1 MAQNKNNIINFK
13 TAQDTKN
20 AAQNIIAK
28 AQAVEGERKGMF
40 EQLLSEVE
48 KVNPALG
55 GFDELAALLTLPDEQ
70 FILISPIFLD
80 ELEKSFNN
88 IDDKLFLAQ
97 AMNAAGTKVEDMQEA
112 YTKLINSIDENFGEF
127 LTTPKRDFLK
137 RLLSITY
144 NSIADVQGV
153 TKRIVQVPIELTSEN
168 AQIPKYA
175 HLGDGAVDLYSPAD
189 YTINPGET
197 IIIPCDIK
205 VALPYGYAFL
215 IHPRS
220 GTSAKT
226 KLRVANSVGLVDSQY
241 KGVIGVI
248 IENIEP
254 PIKDITYEFDDNGR
268 PVLTSVL
275 HGQSYTIS
283 KGERFAQMRLVEVP
297 TANFFQVESVEGIGD
312 DRGGGF
318 GSSGTN

>member
-1 MAQNKNNIINFK
+1 MAQNNKKTIQFEDARRAARSINEASQKKIEEKQSAFEK
-13 TAQDTKN
+13 
-20 AAQNIIAK
+20 IF
-28 AQAVEGERKGMF
+28 EGI
-40 EQLLSEVE
+40 Q
-48 KVNPALG
+48 KVSPQLG
-55 GFDELAALLTLPDEQ
+55 GFDEMAMILSLPDDQFALLA
-70 FILISPIFLD
+70 PIFLD
-80 ELEKSFNN
+80 ELEKGFNN
-88 IDDKLFLAQ
+88 VQDKIFIAQ
-97 AMNAAGTKVEDMQEA
+97 AVNAAGQKLEDIQAHFMS
-112 YTKLINSIDENFGEF
+112 LIESIDGQFSDI
-127 LTTPKRDFLK
+127 LSAQKRDFLK
-137 RLLSITY
+137 KVLSISY
-144 NSIADVQGV
+144 NSLAETEGV
-153 TKRIVQVPIELTSEN
+153 IKRTIQVPIELTS
-168 AQIPKYA
+168 ADAKIPQYA

-189 YTINPGET
+189 YTIKPGET
-197 IIIPCDIK
+197 VIIPCDIK

-254 PIKDITYEFDDNGR
+254 PIKDITYEFDDSGR
-268 PVLTSVL
+268 PILTSVL

-297 TANFFQVESVEGIGD
+297 TANFFQVESVAGIGD

-318 GSSGTN
+318 GSSGVK

>member
-1 MAQNKNNIINFK
+1 MAQNNIINF
-13 TAQDTKN
+13 QE
-20 AAQNIIAK
+20 AK
-28 AQAVEGERKGMF
+28 KMAQAVNQK
-40 EQLLSEVE
+40 SADAIVE
-48 KVNPALG
+48 KQSLFEGLFRGIGDINPALG
-55 GFDELAALLTLPDEQ
+55 GFDELSTLLALQDEH
-70 FILISPIFLD
+70 FILVAPIFLE
-80 ELEKSFNN
+80 ELEKSYSNVQ
-88 IDDKLFLAQ
+88 DKIFIAQ
-97 AMNAAGTKVEDMQEA
+97 AVNASGQKLEDVQNIYMQI
-112 YTKLINSIDENFGEF
+112 INSIDEQFSDI
-127 LTTPKRDFLK
+127 LSSPKRDFLK
-137 RLLSITY
+137 RLLSISY
-144 NSIADVQGV
+144 NSLAETEGV
-153 TKRIVQVPIELTSEN
+153 IKRIVQVPIELTSEN

-175 HLGDGAVDLYSPAD
+175 NLGDGAVDLYSPAD

-254 PIKDITYEFDDNGR
+254 PIKDITYEFDENGR
-268 PVLTSVL
+268 PILTSVL
-275 HGQSYTIS
+275 HGKSYTIS

-297 TANFFQVESVEGIGD
+297 TANFFQVESVAGVGD

-318 GSSGTN
+318 GSSGDK

>member
-1 MAQNKNNIINFK
+1 MDQNKIINFDDAK
-13 TAQDTKN
+13 KAAKNVVQQAQEQ
-20 AAQNIIAK
+20 QNK
-28 AQAVEGERKGMF
+28 QKGMF
-40 EQLLSEVE
+40 EKLLSEVG
-48 KVNPALG
+48 KINPELG

-70 FILISPIFLD
+70 FVLISPIFLN

-97 AMNAAGTKVEDMQEA
+97 AMNAAGTRVEDMQEV
-112 YTKLINSIDENFGEF
+112 YSKLIISLNEEF
-127 LTTPKRDFLK
+127 ESVLSTPKRDFLK

-168 AQIPKYA
+168 AKIPKYA

-189 YTINPGET
+189 YTIKPGET
-197 IIIPCDIK
+197 VIIPCDIK

-226 KLRVANSVGLVDSQY
+226 KLRIANSVGLVDSQY

-248 IENIEP
+248 VENIEP

-268 PVLTSVL
+268 PILTSVL
-275 HGQSYTIS
+275 HGQSYSIS

-297 TANFFQVESVEGIGD
+297 TANFFQVESVDGIGD

-318 GSSGTN
+318 GSSGKN

>member
-1 MAQNKNNIINFK
+1 MAQNNIISFNDARK
-13 TAQDTKN
+13 
-20 AAQNIIAK
+20 AAQNVNQVSANKITEKQSA
-28 AQAVEGERKGMF
+28 F
-40 EQLLSEVE
+40 EKLFESIE
-48 KVNPALG
+48 KVSPQLG
-55 GFDELAALLTLPDEQ
+55 GFDEFAMMLSLPEEQ
-70 FILISPIFLD
+70 FVLLAPIFLE
-80 ELEKSFNN
+80 ELEKGFNN
-88 IDDKLFLAQ
+88 VQDKIFIAQ
-97 AMNAAGTKVEDMQEA
+97 AVNAAGQKMEDIQTIFMQLYE
-112 YTKLINSIDENFGEF
+112 SIDGQFAE
-127 LTTPKRDFLK
+127 LMSAQKRDFLK
-137 RLLSITY
+137 RVLSISY
-144 NSIADVQGV
+144 NSLAETEGV
-153 TKRIVQVPIELTSEN
+153 VKRIVQVPIELTSEN

-197 IIIPCDIK
+197 VIIPCDIK
-205 VALPYGYAFL
+205 VALPYGYTFL

-254 PIKDITYEFDDNGR
+254 PIKDITYEFDDKGR

-297 TANFFQVESVEGIGD
+297 TANFFQVESVDGIGD

>member
-1 MAQNKNNIINFK
+1 MAQIIEFNTPK
-13 TAQDTKN
+13 KVQE
-20 AAQNIIAK
+20 AAQMAAEKIAEPQKERTSFFENFVKQIENI
-28 AQAVEGERKGMF
+28 
-40 EQLLSEVE
+40 
-48 KVNPALG
+48 NPALG
-55 GFDELAALLTLPDEQ
+55 GFEEFSALLSLPDEN
-70 FILISPIFLD
+70 FALIAPIFLD

-88 IDDKLFLAQ
+88 AEDKLFLIQ
-97 AMNAAGTKVEDMQEA
+97 SMNVQGARLEDLQDS
-112 YTKLINSIDENFGEF
+112 YLQLIENIDSQFKGIISEI
-127 LTTPKRDFLK
+127 KRDFLK
-137 RLLSITY
+137 RMLALSY
-144 NSIADVQGV
+144 NAIADAQGV
-153 TKRIVQVPIELTSEN
+153 AKRVINIPIELTSEN
-168 AQIPKYA
+168 AKIPKYA

-189 YTINPGET
+189 YVIKPGET

-226 KLRVANSVGLVDSQY
+226 KLRVANSVGLIDSQY

-248 IENIEP
+248 IENIEA

-268 PVLTSVL
+268 PILTSVL

-297 TANFFQVESVEGIGD
+297 TANFFQVQSVDGIGE

-318 GSSGTN
+318 GSSGSN

>member
-1 MAQNKNNIINFK
+1 MDQITNNKTKINTQTEENSIEKIMEEFNIIDKAGLGGIEELGAILSLPEKQF
-13 TAQDTKN
+13 
-20 AAQNIIAK
+20 NIIA
-28 AQAVEGERKGMF
+28 
-40 EQLLSEVE
+40 
-48 KVNPALG
+48 
-55 GFDELAALLTLPDEQ
+55 
-70 FILISPIFLD
+70 PIFLD
-80 ELEKSFNN
+80 ELEKSYNSN
-88 IDDKLFLAQ
+88 DDKLFLVQ
-97 AMNAAGTKVEDMQEA
+97 AMNMAGTKLEDLQIAYLALIEKLDKEYDGILAQE
-112 YTKLINSIDENFGEF
+112 KI
-127 LTTPKRDFLK
+127 DFLK
-137 RLLSITY
+137 QMLSITY
-144 NSIADVQGV
+144 NSIAEVEGISKQIINIP
-153 TKRIVQVPIELTSEN
+153 TELTSEN
-168 AQIPKYA
+168 AKMPKYA

-197 IIIPCDIK
+197 VIIPVDIK

-220 GTSAKT
+220 GLSAKT

-254 PIKDITYEFDDNGR
+254 RIKDISYKFDDNGR
-268 PVLTSVL
+268 PIITSIL

-297 TANFFQVESVEGIGD
+297 TANLYQVKSVTGIGD

-318 GSSGTN
+318 GSSGKN

>member
-1 MAQNKNNIINFK
+1 MAQNKIINFEDAK
-13 TAQDTKN
+13 SSAEKLIEKQTASAQEKRN
-20 AAQNIIAK
+20 AFETIL
-28 AQAVEGERKGMF
+28 EGINKI
-40 EQLLSEVE
+40 
-48 KVNPALG
+48 NPQLG
-55 GFDELAALLTLPDEQ
+55 GFDELSMILSLPEDQ
-70 FILISPIFLD
+70 FAILGPVFLS

-88 IDDKLFLAQ
+88 IEDKLFVAQ
-97 AMNAAGTKVEDMQEA
+97 AINASGRRLEEIQVA
-112 YTKLINSIDENFGEF
+112 YLELINSIDSHFD
-127 LTTPKRDFLK
+127 TIISAQKRDFLK
-137 RLLSITY
+137 RMLSISY
-144 NSIADVQGV
+144 NAIAETEGV

-254 PIKDITYEFDDNGR
+254 PIKDITYEFDDSGR
-268 PVLTSVL
+268 PILTSVL

-297 TANFFQVESVEGIGD
+297 TASFYKVESIEGIGD

-318 GSSGTN
+318 GSSGVR

>member
-1 MAQNKNNIINFK
+1 MAQNNIIPFN
-13 TAQDTKN
+13 TTEDARN
-20 AAQNIIAK
+20 AAQNVVTKAK
-28 AQAVEGERKGMF
+28 NLEAERKGMF
-40 EQLLSEVE
+40 EQLLAEVE
-48 KVNPALG
+48 KINPAMG
-55 GFDELAALLTLPDEQ
+55 GFEEMAVLLAQPDEK
-70 FILISPIFLD
+70 FVLVAPIFLE

-88 IDDKLFLAQ
+88 IDDKLYLAQ
-97 AMNAAGTKVEDMQEA
+97 TMNAAGTKVEDMQEA
-112 YTKLINSIDENFGEF
+112 YANLITAIDTQFSTI
-127 LTTPKRDFLK
+127 LSAPKRDFLK

-153 TKRIVQVPIELTSEN
+153 TKRIVQIPIELTSEN

-175 HLGDGAVDLYSPAD
+175 NLGDGAVDLYSPAD

-197 IIIPCDIK
+197 VIIPCDIK

-254 PIKDITYEFDDNGR
+254 PIKDITYEFDDNGK
-268 PVLTSVL
+268 PILTSVL
-275 HGQSYTIS
+275 HGKSYTIS

-297 TANFFQVESVEGIGD
+297 TANFYQVESVAGIGD

>member
-1 MAQNKNNIINFK
+1 MAQNKIINFNDARK
-13 TAQDTKN
+13 
-20 AAQNIIAK
+20 AAQNIN
-28 AQAVEGERKGMF
+28 QASADKITEKQSAFEKLFEGI
-40 EQLLSEVE
+40 E
-48 KVNPALG
+48 KITPQLG
-55 GFDELAALLTLPDEQ
+55 GFDELAMMLSLPEEQFALLAPIFLEELEKGFNNVQDKIFIAQAVNAAGQKMEDIQATFMQLHESIDEQ
-70 FILISPIFLD
+70 FA
-80 ELEKSFNN
+80 ELLS
-88 IDDKLFLAQ
+88 AQ
-97 AMNAAGTKVEDMQEA
+97 
-112 YTKLINSIDENFGEF
+112 
-127 LTTPKRDFLK
+127 KRDFLK
-137 RLLSITY
+137 RMLSISY
-144 NSIADVQGV
+144 NSLAETEGV
-153 TKRIVQVPIELTSEN
+153 IKRIVQVPIELTSEN

-175 HLGDGAVDLYSPAD
+175 HVGDGAVDLYSPAD

-197 IIIPCDIK
+197 VIIPCDIK

-268 PVLTSVL
+268 PILTSVL

-297 TANFFQVESVEGIGD
+297 TANFFQVESIDGIGD

>member
-1 MAQNKNNIINFK
+1 MDQNNKKIINFADARQMAHDMVNRAEEQSREQK
-13 TAQDTKN
+13 SLFEGLMKEV
-20 AAQNIIAK
+20 QN
-28 AQAVEGERKGMF
+28 
-40 EQLLSEVE
+40 
-48 KVNPALG
+48 VNPALG
-55 GFDELAALLTLPDEQ
+55 GMEELGALLTLPEEH
-70 FILISPIFLD
+70 FALIAPVFLD
-80 ELEKSFNN
+80 ELQKSMNN
-88 IDDKLFLAQ
+88 IDDKLVLIQ
-97 AMNAAGTKVEDMQEA
+97 AMNASGAKLEDLQES
-112 YTKLINSIDENFGEF
+112 YLLLSQHIDKEF
-127 LTTPKRDFLK
+127 TTILSTNKRDFLK
-137 RLLSITY
+137 RMLAITY
-144 NSIADVQGV
+144 NCISEADGIARRVVQ
-153 TKRIVQVPIELTSEN
+153 IPIELTSEN

-197 IIIPCDIK
+197 VIIPCDIK

-226 KLRVANSVGLVDSQY
+226 KLRIANSVGLVDSQY

-275 HGQSYTIS
+275 HGKSYTIS

-297 TANFFQVESVEGIGD
+297 TANFFQVESVDGIGD

-318 GSSGTN
+318 GSSGTK

>member
-1 MAQNKNNIINFK
+1 MDQNKNINFDEARK
-13 TAQDTKN
+13 
-20 AAQNIIAK
+20 AAQNLTEKQEA
-28 AQAVEGERKGMF
+28 ALEQRKSLF
-40 EQLLSEVE
+40 ENLMAEIEQI
-48 KVNPALG
+48 NPSLG
-55 GFDELAALLTLPDEQ
+55 GFEELGAILALPEEH
-70 FILISPIFLD
+70 FKIIAPVFLD
-80 ELEKSFNN
+80 ELQKSMNN
-88 IDDKLFLAQ
+88 IDDKLFLIQ
-97 AMNAAGTKVEDMQEA
+97 AMNLSGTKLEDLQASYNQLMEH
-112 YTKLINSIDENFGEF
+112 IDNQ
-127 LTTPKRDFLK
+127 LSDVIPQSKKDFLK
-137 RLLSITY
+137 QMMAITY
-144 NSIADVQGV
+144 NCIAEAEGV
-153 TKRIVQVPIELTSEN
+153 TKRIVNIPIELTNEN
-168 AQIPKYA
+168 ARIPKYA

-197 IIIPCDIK
+197 VIIPCDIK

-226 KLRVANSVGLVDSQY
+226 KLRIANSIGLVDSQY

-248 IENIEP
+248 VENIEP

-268 PVLTSVL
+268 PILTSVL
-275 HGQSYTIS
+275 HGQSYSIS

-297 TANFFQVESVEGIGD
+297 TANFYQVESVEGIGD

>member
-1 MAQNKNNIINFK
+1 MAQNDNKIIQFEDARK
-13 TAQDTKN
+13 TAQKITD
-20 AAQNIIAK
+20 
-28 AQAVEGERKGMF
+28 QAVEYKVQRKGMF
-40 EQLLSEVE
+40 EQLLAEVE

-55 GFDELAALLTLPDEQ
+55 GFDEMAALLSLPDEQ
-70 FILISPIFLD
+70 FILISPVFLN

-112 YTKLINSIDENFGEF
+112 YTKLIDSIDTNFGEI

-144 NSIADVQGV
+144 NSVADVQGA
-153 TKRIVQVPIELTSEN
+153 TTRIVQVPIELTSEN
-168 AQIPKYA
+168 AKIPKYA

-197 IIIPCDIK
+197 VIIPCDIK

-226 KLRVANSVGLVDSQY
+226 KLRVANSIGLVDSQY

-248 IENIEP
+248 VENIEP
-254 PIKDITYEFDDNGR
+254 SIKDIAYEFDDNGR
-268 PVLTSVL
+268 PILTSVL

>member
-1 MAQNKNNIINFK
+1 MDQNNNVIKFNK
-13 TAQDTKN
+13 AQDGAKLAQSIIEKQQQKN
-20 AAQNIIAK
+20 EQKQSA
-28 AQAVEGERKGMF
+28 F
-40 EQLLSEVE
+40 EVLLAEIN
-48 KVNPALG
+48 KLNPSLG
-55 GFDELAALLTLPDEQ
+55 GFDEMAMLLTLPDEQ
-70 FILISPIFLD
+70 FGIIAPVFLS
-80 ELEKSFNN
+80 ELEKSLNN
-88 IDDKLFLAQ
+88 AEDKIFIAQ
-97 AMNAAGTKVEDMQEA
+97 AVNAAGQKVEDIQ
-112 YTKLINSIDENFGEF
+112 KLYLEIINSIDSQFAEV
-127 LTTPKRDFLK
+127 LSPYKRDFLK
-137 RLLSITY
+137 RMMAISY
-144 NSIADVQGV
+144 NCIAETEGVVKRVVQ
-153 TKRIVQVPIELTSEN
+153 IPIELTSTD
-168 AQIPKYA
+168 AKIPTYA

-189 YTINPGET
+189 YTIKPGET
-197 IIIPCDIK
+197 VIIPCDIK

-226 KLRVANSVGLVDSQY
+226 KLRVANSIGLVDSQY

-254 PIKDITYEFDDNGR
+254 PIKDITYEFDDSGR
-268 PVLTSVL
+268 PILTSVL

-297 TANFFQVESVEGIGD
+297 TANFFQVESVDGIGD

>member
-1 MAQNKNNIINFK
+1 
-13 TAQDTKN
+13 
-20 AAQNIIAK
+20 
-28 AQAVEGERKGMF
+28 
-40 EQLLSEVE
+40 VE
-48 KVNPALG
+48 KINPSMG
-55 GFDELAALLTLPDEQ
+55 GFDELAALLNLPDEQ
-70 FILISPIFLD
+70 FVMIAPIFLG

-88 IDDKLFLAQ
+88 IDDKLYLAQ
-97 AMNAAGTKVEDMQEA
+97 LMNASGTKIEDMQKTYA
-112 YTKLINSIDENFGEF
+112 ALINAIDTQFNGI
-127 LTTPKRDFLK
+127 LTTPKKDFLK
-137 RLLSITY
+137 RMMSITY

-153 TKRIVQVPIELTSEN
+153 TKRIVQIPIELTSED
-168 AQIPKYA
+168 AKIPKYA
-175 HLGDGAVDLYSPAD
+175 HLGDGALDLYSPAD

-197 IIIPCDIK
+197 VIIPCDIK

-226 KLRVANSVGLVDSQY
+226 KLRVANSVGLIDSQY

-254 PIKDITYEFDDNGR
+254 AIKDITYEFDENGK

-275 HGQSYTIS
+275 HGQSYSIS

-297 TANFFQVESVEGIGD
+297 TANFFQVESVDGIGD

>member
-1 MAQNKNNIINFK
+1 MAQNNIITFNDVRK
-13 TAQDTKN
+13 
-20 AAQNIIAK
+20 AAQNINNAELK
-28 AQAVEGERKGMF
+28 KQEEKQGAF
-40 EQLLSEVE
+40 ETILGGIE
-48 KVNPALG
+48 KINPSVG
-55 GFDELAALLTLPDEQ
+55 GFDEFAMILGLPEEQ
-70 FILISPIFLD
+70 FVILAPVFLD

-88 IDDKLFLAQ
+88 VQDKIFIAQ
-97 AMNAAGTKVEDMQEA
+97 AVNAAGQKLEDVQAMYAQ
-112 YTKLINSIDENFGEF
+112 LIDSIDEQFETI
-127 LTTPKRDFLK
+127 LTAQKRDFLK
-137 RLLSITY
+137 RVLSISY
-144 NSIADVQGV
+144 NSLAETEGVIKRVVQ
-153 TKRIVQVPIELTSEN
+153 IPIELTSED
-168 AQIPKYA
+168 AKIPTYA
-175 HLGDGAVDLYSPAD
+175 NLGDGAVDLYSPTD

-220 GTSAKT
+220 GTSAKS
-226 KLRVANSVGLVDSQY
+226 KLRVANSIGLIDSQY

-254 PIKDITYEFDDNGR
+254 AIKDISYEFDENGK
-268 PVLTSVL
+268 PVITSIL

-297 TANFFQVESVEGIGD
+297 TANFFQVESVAGIGD

-318 GSSGTN
+318 GSSGDK

>member
-1 MAQNKNNIINFK
+1 MAQNKTNKIITIND
-13 TAQDTKN
+13 ARN
-20 AAQNIIAK
+20 MA
-28 AQAVEGERKGMF
+28 KGMNQKTVNNTLLKQNAF
-40 EQLLSEVE
+40 EKLLTEVQ
-48 KVNPALG
+48 KINPGLG
-55 GFDELAALLTLPDEQ
+55 GFDELAIMLTLPEDS
-70 FILISPIFLD
+70 FAILAPIFLE
-80 ELEKSFNN
+80 ELEKAYNN
-88 IDDKLFLAQ
+88 VQDKIFIAQ
-97 AMNAAGTKVEDMQEA
+97 AVNAAGQKVEDIQKIFIQLMD
-112 YTKLINSIDENFGEF
+112 SIDSQFSE
-127 LTTPKRDFLK
+127 TISAQKRDFLK
-137 RLLSITY
+137 RLLSISY
-144 NSIADVQGV
+144 NALAETEGV
-153 TKRIVQVPIELTSEN
+153 IKRVIQVPIELTSEN

-189 YTINPGET
+189 YTIAPGET

-226 KLRVANSVGLVDSQY
+226 KLRIANSVGLVDSQY

-248 IENIEP
+248 VENIEP
-254 PIKDITYEFDDNGR
+254 PIKDITYEFDDSGR
-268 PVLTSVL
+268 PILTSVL

-297 TANFFQVESVEGIGD
+297 TANFFQVESVDGIGD

>member
-1 MAQNKNNIINFK
+1 MAQNKPILFKSDAQKMAQTIVQQQVEQQAHQKSVFEGLFENI
-13 TAQDTKN
+13 
-20 AAQNIIAK
+20 
-28 AQAVEGERKGMF
+28 
-40 EQLLSEVE
+40 E
-48 KVNPALG
+48 KITPELG
-55 GFDELAALLTLPDEQ
+55 GMDEISVLLTLPDEQ
-70 FILISPIFLD
+70 FIILAPIFLD
-80 ELEKSFNN
+80 ELEKGLNN
-88 IDDKLFLAQ
+88 IDDKLFIAQ
-97 AMNAAGTKVEDMQEA
+97 AVNASGAKLEDIAKA
-112 YTKLINSIDENFGEF
+112 YSELIAKIDEEMSEI
-127 LTTPKRDFLK
+127 LSSPKRDFLK
-137 RLLSITY
+137 RMLSISY
-144 NSIADVQGV
+144 NSLAETEGI
-153 TKRIVQVPIELTSEN
+153 TKRIVQVPIELTSED

-189 YTINPGET
+189 YTIKPGET
-197 IIIPCDIK
+197 IIIPLDIK

-220 GTSAKT
+220 GSSAKS
-226 KLRVANSVGLVDSQY
+226 KLRIANSIGLVDSQY

-248 IENIEP
+248 VENIEP
-254 PIKDITYEFDDNGR
+254 PIKDITYEFDKKGR

-297 TANFFQVESVEGIGD
+297 TANFFQVESVDGIGD

>member
-1 MAQNKNNIINFK
+1 MDQNKIVNFDTIKQAAQKINQASAEKIK
-13 TAQDTKN
+13 TKKN
-20 AAQNIIAK
+20 AFEK
-28 AQAVEGERKGMF
+28 LLEGIS
-40 EQLLSEVE
+40 Q
-48 KVNPALG
+48 VNPGLG
-55 GFDELAALLTLPDEQ
+55 GFDELAMMLTLSEEQ
-70 FILISPIFLD
+70 FNILAPIFLE

-88 IDDKLFLAQ
+88 VQDKVFIAQ
-97 AMNAAGTKVEDMQEA
+97 AVNASGQKMEDIEA
-112 YTKLINSIDENFGEF
+112 TFIQLINSIDEHFSDI
-127 LTTPKRDFLK
+127 LSAQKRDFLK
-137 RLLSITY
+137 RMLSISY
-144 NSIADVQGV
+144 NSLAETEGV
-153 TKRIVQVPIELTSEN
+153 IKRIVQVPIELTSEN
-168 AQIPKYA
+168 AKIPKYA

-197 IIIPCDIK
+197 VIIPCDIK

-254 PIKDITYEFDDNGR
+254 PIKDITYEFDDSGR
-268 PVLTSVL
+268 PILTSVL

-297 TANFFQVESVEGIGD
+297 TANFFQVESVDGIGD

-318 GSSGTN
+318 GSSGKN

>member
-1 MAQNKNNIINFK
+1 MAQNNKILHFEDARK
-13 TAQDTKN
+13 
-20 AAQNIIAK
+20 AAQGVNQQSANRIEEKQNA
-28 AQAVEGERKGMF
+28 F
-40 EQLLSEVE
+40 EKIFNGIQQ
-48 KVNPALG
+48 VNPGLG
-55 GFDELAALLTLPDEQ
+55 GLDEMAMMLSLPEEQFALLA
-70 FILISPIFLD
+70 PIFLE
-80 ELEKSFNN
+80 ELEKSYNN
-88 IDDKLFLAQ
+88 VQDKIFIAQ
-97 AMNAAGTKVEDMQEA
+97 AVNAAGQKMEDIEEKFMQI
-112 YTKLINSIDENFGEF
+112 INSIDTQFID
-127 LTTPKRDFLK
+127 TISAQKRDFLK
-137 RLLSITY
+137 RMLSISY
-144 NSIADVQGV
+144 NSLAETEGV
-153 TKRIVQVPIELTSEN
+153 IKRVVQVPIELTSEN

-189 YTINPGET
+189 YTIKPGET

-254 PIKDITYEFDDNGR
+254 RIKDIDAEYDDSGR
-268 PVLTSVL
+268 LVVKSIEYGKPYYI
-275 HGQSYTIS
+275 G

-297 TANFFQVESVEGIGD
+297 TASFYQVSSVADIGD

-318 GSSGTN
+318 GSSGKN